1 MSEARAKGTGGA
13 RGTNGA
19 GGAADPSVTSG
30 AGGAGGSAG
39 SPLGASSTG
48 GANSASSAHP
58 EAAAG
63 ATRPRRRQARGE
75 ARITQLLKAAANV
88 FCTTG
93 YTAASTN
100 AIAREAGVSPG
111 TLYQFFPNKEAIAV
125 ELGDQLLN
133 RWRETYGAAFLPDH
147 LTLPLDRMLDATL
160 DPLIAFNCENP
171 AFTVL
176 MHGSEIP
183 GMITQGHDALHLTM
197 LDRVEVILRGYL
209 PDTPP
214 AQITRIANMI
224 FILFKGG
231 LDLIMAHEGA
241 ERDAYI
247 GELKTALRRYLE
259 PLVGD
264 AVTPAPPNAR

>member
-1 MSEARAKGTGGA
+1 MSEARAKGTGGT
-13 RGTNGA
+13 RGTGGA
-19 GGAADPSVTSG
+19 GGTATPPATSG
-30 AGGAGGSAG
+30 AGSAGGSA
-39 SPLGASSTG
+39 L
-48 GANSASSAHP
+48 SASDTGSAHP
-58 EAAAG
+58 KTAAG
-63 ATRPRRRQARGE
+63 TTRPRRRQARGE

-183 GMITQGHDALHLTM
+183 GTIAQGHDALHMTM
-197 LDRVEVILRGYL
+197 LDRVEAILGGYL

-214 AQITRIANMI
+214 DQITRIANMI

-231 LDLIMAHEGA
+231 LDLIMAHEGD
-241 ERDAYI
+241 EREAYI
-247 GELKTALRRYLE
+247 RELKTALLRYLE
-259 PLVGD
+259 PLVC
-264 AVTPAPPNAR
+264 

>member
-1 MSEARAKGTGGA
+1 MAGGTGSTDKAGSA
-13 RGTNGA
+13 R
-19 GGAADPSVTSG
+19 
-30 AGGAGGSAG
+30 SAG
-39 SPLGASSTG
+39 STDSPRSAGNADSTG
-48 GANSASSAHP
+48 GAGNVGSARP

-75 ARITQLLKAAANV
+75 ARIAQLLKAAASV

-147 LTLPLDRMLDATL
+147 LTLPLDRMLDAVL

-176 MHGSEIP
+176 MHGSELP
-183 GMITQGHDALHLTM
+183 GMITQGHDALHMTM
-197 LDRVEVILRGYL
+197 LDRVETILGGYL

-214 AQITRIANMI
+214 ARITRIANMI

-231 LDLIMAHEGA
+231 LALIMAHEGD
-241 ERDAYI
+241 ERDAYAR
-247 GELKTALRRYLE
+247 ELKTVLFRYLE
-259 PLVGD
+259 PLVGT
-264 AVTPAPPNAR
+264 ALLSTPPNAP

>member
-1 MSEARAKGTGGA
+1 MSEARGTGAGTGAGAGTGGSTGARRTKGTGA
-13 RGTNGA
+13 TP
-19 GGAADPSVTSG
+19 PSP
-30 AGGAGGSAG
+30 GGSAT
-39 SPLGASSTG
+39 STG
-48 GANSASSAHP
+48 GTPA
-58 EAAAG
+58 EATPG
-63 ATRPRRRQARGE
+63 APRPRRRQARGE
-75 ARITQLLKAAANV
+75 ARIAQLLRAAANV

-147 LTLPLDRMLDATL
+147 LTLPLDRMLDAVL
-160 DPLIAFNCENP
+160 DPLITFNCENP

-176 MHGSEIP
+176 MQGSETP
-183 GMITQGHDALHLTM
+183 GTIHQGHEALHTAV
-197 LDRVEVILRGYL
+197 LDRIESILTSQL

-224 FILFKGG
+224 LTLFKGG
-231 LDLIMAHEGA
+231 LDLIMTHEGE
-241 ERDAYI
+241 EREAYI
-247 GELKTALRRYLE
+247 RELKAVLFRYLE
-259 PLVGD
+259 PWAD
-264 AVTPAPPNAR
+264 IAAPPAPPSTP